1 MNDFY
6 ATLDLNISSLTPR
19 SVKLLAFLQAHADKE
34 GVSFWSKR
42 KTCEALGIS
51 ESTYARALRELTR
64 AGLVEVK
71 PRFDENGR
79 QRSNTYRV
87 VNTKGLKYRADMDDV
102 EKLHHREMKVYSQI
116 MLQIGE
122 DSWAISRRSLADA
135 CGCSK
140 RSISRLVAALR
151 DKGILCVR
159 AEDRSFMGNK
169 GQSFNRF
176 RRYKPAELLLLRC
189 ILLMLLS
196 SLNTPVVKCDTP
208 MNPYPQLQFLCLIK
222 EKGYTVFRVYRKN
235 RVNRKNQLY
244 RKYKRAKVA
253 LCGEERNIMTEII
266 YAKPQYKQS
275 RMPGKELC
283 WRVPEDMPLKNE
295 KWALVPCKEHLYLVE
310 ILRKE
315 WVEDNI
321 AEQYRRVY
329 AIGSTREELK
339 PPIGRVHL
347 IDADRID
354 MPGEVSYHAV
364 ENSKLSK
371 PDVMELLQY
380 PIGVTLEAGG
390 RYRVFLGA
398 YRFWYL
404 RECLHWTKIPCYVY
418 KIKRQIRDPRERRRR
433 EIHRR
438 QQAAESPRIRLQL
451 YENYYKLLKG
461 MKDAGEI
468 KGGLQTRLMQ
478 LLGVS
483 ERTVRIYKQLSEQ
496 LTGREKQ
503 RLMRGKL
510 PFVQAR
516 AIAAERNQKAA
527 MLPDFEKAEK
537 TKDKKL
543 PANSVSRFLSYK
555 EQLLCCKI

>member
-208 MNPYPQLQFLCLIK
+208 MNPYPQLQFLFLVK
-222 EKGYTVFRVYRKN
+222 EKGYTVFRVYREN

-380 PIGVTLEAGG
+380 PIGVTLETGG

-404 RECLHWTKIPCYVY
+404 RECLHWTKIPCFVY

-433 EIHRR
+433 EIRRR

-468 KGGLQTRLMQ
+468 KGGLQMRMMQ

-527 MLPDFEKAEK
+527 MLPDFEEAEK
-537 TKDKKL
+537 AKDENL
-543 PANSVSRFLSYK
+543 PTDRG
-555 EQLLCCKI
+555 E

>member
-208 MNPYPQLQFLCLIK
+208 MNPYPQLQFLFLVK
-222 EKGYTVFRVYRKN
+222 EKGYTVFRVYREN

-380 PIGVTLEAGG
+380 PIGVTLEADG

-537 TKDKKL
+537 AKDESL
-543 PANSVSRFLSYK
+543 PTDRG
-555 EQLLCCKI
+555 E

>member
-87 VNTKGLKYRADMDDV
+87 VNNKGLKYRADMDDV
-102 EKLHHREMKVYSQI
+102 VKLHHREMKVYSQI

-176 RRYKPAELLLLRC
+176 RRCKPAELLLLRR
-189 ILLMLLS
+189 ILLVLLS
-196 SLNTPVVKCDTP
+196 FLNTPIVKCDTP
-208 MNPYPQLQFLCLIK
+208 MNPYPQLQFLCLVK

-235 RVNRKNQLY
+235 KVNRKNQLY
-244 RKYKRAKVA
+244 RKYKCAKVEI
-253 LCGEERNIMTEII
+253 CGEGRNIMTEII

-283 WRVPEDMPLKNE
+283 WRVPEDMPLKSE
-295 KWALVPCKEHLYLVE
+295 RWALVPCKEHLYLVK

-380 PIGVTLEAGG
+380 PIGVTLEADG

-468 KGGLQTRLMQ
+468 KGGLQMRLMQ

-503 RLMRGKL
+503 HLMRGKL

-527 MLPDFEKAEK
+527 MLPDFEKAESN
-537 TKDKKL
+537 KDKNL
-543 PANSVSRFLSYK
+543 PADSG
-555 EQLLCCKI
+555 E

>member
-64 AGLVEVK
+64 EGLVEVK

-208 MNPYPQLQFLCLIK
+208 MNPYPQLQFLFLVK
-222 EKGYTVFRVYRKN
+222 EKGYTVFRVYREN

-380 PIGVTLEAGG
+380 PIGVTLETGG

-461 MKDAGEI
+461 MKDAGGI

-537 TKDKKL
+537 AKDESL
-543 PANSVSRFLSYK
+543 PTDRG
-555 EQLLCCKI
+555 E

>member
-208 MNPYPQLQFLCLIK
+208 MNPYPQLQFLFLVK
-222 EKGYTVFRVYRKN
+222 EKGYTVFRVYREN

-283 WRVPEDMPLKNE
+283 WRVPEDMPLKSE

-329 AIGSTREELK
+329 AIGSAREELK

-380 PIGVTLEAGG
+380 PIGVTLEADG

-418 KIKRQIRDPRERRRR
+418 KVKRQIRDPRERRRR

-468 KGGLQTRLMQ
+468 KGGLQMRMMQ

-527 MLPDFEKAEK
+527 MLPDFEEAEK
-537 TKDKKL
+537 AKDENL
-543 PANSVSRFLSYK
+543 PTDRG
-555 EQLLCCKI
+555 E

>member
-208 MNPYPQLQFLCLIK
+208 MNPYPQLQFLFLVK
-222 EKGYTVFRVYRKN
+222 EKGYTVFRVYREN

-283 WRVPEDMPLKNE
+283 WRVPEDMPLKSE

-329 AIGSTREELK
+329 AIGSAREELK

-380 PIGVTLEAGG
+380 PIGVTLEADG

-418 KIKRQIRDPRERRRR
+418 KVKRQIRDPRERRRR

-503 RLMRGKL
+503 HLARGKL

-516 AIAAERNQKAA
+516 AVAAERNQKAA
-527 MLPDFEKAEK
+527 MLPDFEEAENN
-537 TKDKKL
+537 KDKNL
-543 PANSVSRFLSYK
+543 PANNG
-555 EQLLCCKI
+555 E

>member
-208 MNPYPQLQFLCLIK
+208 MNPYPQLQFLFLVK
-222 EKGYTVFRVYRKN
+222 EKGYTVFRVYREN

-295 KWALVPCKEHLYLVE
+295 KWALVPRKEHLYLVE

-468 KGGLQTRLMQ
+468 KGGLQMRLMQ
-478 LLGVS
+478 LLGIS

-527 MLPDFEKAEK
+527 MLPDFEKAENN
-537 TKDKKL
+537 KDKNL
-543 PANSVSRFLSYK
+543 PANSG
-555 EQLLCCKI
+555 E

>member
-208 MNPYPQLQFLCLIK
+208 MNPYPQLQFLFLVK
-222 EKGYTVFRVYRKN
+222 EKGYTVFRVYREN

-380 PIGVTLEAGG
+380 PIGVTLETGG

-451 YENYYKLLKG
+451 YENYHKLLKG

-468 KGGLQTRLMQ
+468 KGGLQMRLMQ

-527 MLPDFEKAEK
+527 MLPDFEKAENN
-537 TKDKKL
+537 KDKNL
-543 PANSVSRFLSYK
+543 PANNG
-555 EQLLCCKI
+555 E

>member
-176 RRYKPAELLLLRC
+176 RRYKPAELLLLRR

-208 MNPYPQLQFLCLIK
+208 MNPYPQLQFLFLVK
-222 EKGYTVFRVYRKN
+222 EKGYTVFRVYREN

-404 RECLHWTKIPCYVY
+404 RECLHWTKIPCFVY
-418 KIKRQIRDPRERRRR
+418 KVKRQIRDPRERRRR

-468 KGGLQTRLMQ
+468 KGGLQMRLMQ

-537 TKDKKL
+537 AKDESL
-543 PANSVSRFLSYK
+543 PTDRG
-555 EQLLCCKI
+555 E

>member
-208 MNPYPQLQFLCLIK
+208 MNPYPQLQFLFLVK
-222 EKGYTVFRVYRKN
+222 EKGYTVFRVYREN

-451 YENYYKLLKG
+451 YENYYKLLK
-461 MKDAGEI
+461 DAGEI
-468 KGGLQTRLMQ
+468 KGGLQMRLMQ
-478 LLGVS
+478 LLGIS

-527 MLPDFEKAEK
+527 MLPDFEKAENN
-537 TKDKKL
+537 KDKNL
-543 PANSVSRFLSYK
+543 PANSG
-555 EQLLCCKI
+555 E

>member
-208 MNPYPQLQFLCLIK
+208 MNPYPQLQFLFLVK
-222 EKGYTVFRVYRKN
+222 EKGYTVFRVYREN

-380 PIGVTLEAGG
+380 PIGVTLETGG

-468 KGGLQTRLMQ
+468 KGGLQMRMMQ

-527 MLPDFEKAEK
+527 MLPDFEKAESR
-537 TKDKKL
+537 KDKNL
-543 PANSVSRFLSYK
+543 PANNG
-555 EQLLCCKI
+555 E

>member
-6 ATLDLNISSLTPR
+6 ATLDLNINSLTPR

-208 MNPYPQLQFLCLIK
+208 MNPYPQLQFLFLVK
-222 EKGYTVFRVYRKN
+222 EKGYTVFRVYREN

-468 KGGLQTRLMQ
+468 KGGLQMRLMQ
-478 LLGVS
+478 LLGIS

-527 MLPDFEKAEK
+527 MLPDFEKAENN
-537 TKDKKL
+537 KDKNL
-543 PANSVSRFLSYK
+543 PANSG
-555 EQLLCCKI
+555 E

>member
-208 MNPYPQLQFLCLIK
+208 MNPYPQLQFLFLVK
-222 EKGYTVFRVYRKN
+222 EKGYTVFRVYREN
-235 RVNRKNQLY
+235 RVNRKHQLY

-380 PIGVTLEAGG
+380 PIGVTLETGG

-451 YENYYKLLKG
+451 YENYHKLLKG

-468 KGGLQTRLMQ
+468 KGGLQMRLMQ

-527 MLPDFEKAEK
+527 MLPDFEKAENN
-537 TKDKKL
+537 KDKNL
-543 PANSVSRFLSYK
+543 PANSG
-555 EQLLCCKI
+555 E

>member
-208 MNPYPQLQFLCLIK
+208 MNPYPQLQFLFLVK
-222 EKGYTVFRVYRKN
+222 EKGYTVFRVYREN

-380 PIGVTLEAGG
+380 PIGVTLETGG

-478 LLGVS
+478 LLSVS

-496 LTGREKQ
+496 LTGRERQ
-503 RLMRGKL
+503 HLMRGKL

-516 AIAAERNQKAA
+516 AVAAERNQKAA
-527 MLPDFEKAEK
+527 MLPDFEEAENN
-537 TKDKKL
+537 KDKNL
-543 PANSVSRFLSYK
+543 PANSG
-555 EQLLCCKI
+555 E

>member
-6 ATLDLNISSLTPR
+6 ATLDLNINSLTPR

-208 MNPYPQLQFLCLIK
+208 MNPYPQLQFLFLVK

-380 PIGVTLEAGG
+380 PIGVTLETGG

-451 YENYYKLLKG
+451 YENYHKLLKG

-468 KGGLQTRLMQ
+468 KGGLQMRLMQ

-527 MLPDFEKAEK
+527 MLPDFEKAENN
-537 TKDKKL
+537 KDKNL
-543 PANSVSRFLSYK
+543 PANSG
-555 EQLLCCKI
+555 E